1 MPPRTRTT
9 VIPSLISITLVLFF
23 LGLFAMIAAGGKLIV
38 DKAKENLV
46 LKAMLTEGTT
56 NEQAVRI
63 LRQLQTQPYVK
74 QVGYLS
80 RQDALKL
87 QMRDLGEDF
96 VKAMDGINPFLS
108 SINIRLNAEYI
119 HSDSIRIIT
128 QQIMQNAEVQE
139 VDYPI
144 KLIEKVN
151 DRLGAWMQISLV
163 IGLVLLGVTF
173 FLILNTVKLAIFSKR
188 LMIRTMQLIGATN
201 GFIRAPFIRIGILQ
215 GFFGGL
221 MANALLLGLL
231 FGLRYQLEMEEF
243 QYAIDDLMTGRGML
257 TLYLSL
263 IVLGVLLGWFSSN
276 TAVNRF
282 LNKNLDQII

>member
-9 VIPSLISITLVLFF
+9 VIPSLISISLVLFF
-23 LGLFAMIAAGGKLIV
+23 LGLFAMIAVGGKLIV

-46 LKAMLTEGTT
+46 LKAMLAEGTT
-56 NEQAVRI
+56 NEQALRI
-63 LRQLQTQPYVK
+63 LRQLQNQPYVK
-74 QVGYLS
+74 QLGYLS

-87 QMRDLGEDF
+87 QTKDLGDDF
-96 VKAMDGINPFLS
+96 VKAMDGMNPFLS
-108 SINIRLNAEYI
+108 SINVRLNAEYI
-119 HSDSIRIIT
+119 HSDSIRVIT

-151 DRLGAWMQISLV
+151 DRIDLWMQISLA
-163 IGLVLLGVTF
+163 IGLVLLAVAF

-221 MANALLLGLL
+221 IANALLLGLL
-231 FGLRYQLEMEEF
+231 FGLRYQLDVEEF
-243 QYAIDDLMTGRGML
+243 QYAIDDLLTGRGML
-257 TLYLSL
+257 VLYLSL